1 MLCRRKCTV
10 VEGRSYRFRVQK
22 MTYLSIQSYCLHV
35 KETRAKY
42 KKKWGCEIK
51 KGGKFLGATVY
62 IELHTPLLT
71 AAWILGSM
79 RKKKEVLNERATA
92 DIGNGGS
99 SPTSL
104 LLATAP
110 ADGRHNPES
119 KQDIFRFTTCQFASA
134 HAILKRLPRQ
144 CFPTQE
150 WDRVTQPRHRRHKT
164 PQIFLSDPTALWDG
178 KSKRERIYLLAH
190 ACISIPN
197 PPNVISIKK
206 TRLVCKIRISIQ

>member
-1 MLCRRKCTV
+1 MHSRGGAV
-10 VEGRSYRFRVQK
+10 VHISCSEDDLPFHSVVLSARQRDAGKVQEKMGMRDQKGREIPWCYSLYRVAY
-22 MTYLSIQSYCLHV
+22 TIV
-35 KETRAKY
+35 N
-42 KKKWGCEIK
+42 
-51 KGGKFLGATVY
+51 GGVDSWQHAQ
-62 IELHTPLLT
+62 
-71 AAWILGSM
+71 
-79 RKKKEVLNERATA
+79 KKEVLNERATA

-150 WDRVTQPRHRRHKT
+150 
-164 PQIFLSDPTALWDG
+164 
-178 KSKRERIYLLAH
+178 
-190 ACISIPN
+190 
-197 PPNVISIKK
+197 
-206 TRLVCKIRISIQ
+206 

>member
-1 MLCRRKCTV
+1 MGMRDQK
-10 VEGRSYRFRVQK
+10 GREIPWCYSLYRVAY
-22 MTYLSIQSYCLHV
+22 TIV
-35 KETRAKY
+35 N
-42 KKKWGCEIK
+42 
-51 KGGKFLGATVY
+51 GGVDSWQHAQ
-62 IELHTPLLT
+62 
-71 AAWILGSM
+71 
-79 RKKKEVLNERATA
+79 KKEVLNERATA